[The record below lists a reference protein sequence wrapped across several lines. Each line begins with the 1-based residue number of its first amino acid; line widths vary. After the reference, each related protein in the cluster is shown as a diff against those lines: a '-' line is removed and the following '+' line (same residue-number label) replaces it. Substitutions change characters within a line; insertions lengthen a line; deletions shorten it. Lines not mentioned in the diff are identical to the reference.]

1 MAWINFPAYI
11 QKTFFFFFSVV
22 FCSFGRW
29 GCGHAPNYR
38 NSVLISSRMWRHVN
52 VTWNGNR
59 TDFLERFWFWQM
71 DLTKGHMT
79 SYFSIILFFCYMHHI
94 LMDTKVFGRDTSK
107 NDVTYIL
114 SRYTLTGS
122 VKKWLHRLVFIALF
136 FLQLKSSLRLFGC
149 PGVNLTPDIVL
160 KNTVSHIV
168 ILGLYSCYA
177 SLI

>member
-1 MAWINFPAYI
+1 MNKFASLYPKDFLLL
-11 QKTFFFFFSVV
+11 FFVV

-79 SYFSIILFFCYMHHI
+79 SYFSIILFFCYMLHI

-122 VKKWLHRLVFIALF
+122 VKKWRLVLIALF

-149 PGVNLTPDIVL
+149 PGVNLTPVIVL
-160 KNTVSHIV
+160 KNTVSPIV
-168 ILGLYSCYA
+168 ILSLYNCYA